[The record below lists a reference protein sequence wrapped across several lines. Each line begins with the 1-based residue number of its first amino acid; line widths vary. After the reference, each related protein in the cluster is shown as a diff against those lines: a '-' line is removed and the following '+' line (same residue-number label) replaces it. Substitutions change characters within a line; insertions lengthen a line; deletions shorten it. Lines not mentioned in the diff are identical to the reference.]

1 MVELIKE
8 IKDQLLEQVDAEIK
22 ERGGVERVDP
32 DTIDMIKDLAEAEKA
47 CWEAEY
53 YRSVT
58 EAMDNNSGYQTNGM
72 SYGRNGYKNRR
83 GWQNQYGS
91 GYMRSGYGMMGHD
104 ESIEGIRN
112 IMMTANPDEKERLKA
127 ELRNMMNM

>member
-91 GYMRSGYGMMGHD
+91 GYMRSGYNTMGHD